1 MIFDL
6 SIASVPA
13 ASWFFGNWGA
23 VLTRCRA
30 PVGLAARQNAKDRE
44 N

>member
-13 ASWFFGNWGA
+13 ASWFFGDWEA
-23 VLTRCRA
+23 VLTRCPA
-30 PVGLAARQNAKDRE
+30 PVGPAARQNAKDRG